1 MYASHR
7 GNENCTW
14 LFLRSGA
21 DVNIL
26 GLNGETA
33 WPKNSVT
40 MENLADVKEQILM
53 QMISRKQKGEVFI
66 L

>member
-7 GNENCTW
+7 RNENCTW
-14 LFLRSGA
+14 LL
-21 DVNIL
+21 L

-40 MENLADVKEQILM
+40 MENLADVKD
-53 QMISRKQKGEVFI
+53 KF
-66 L
+66 